1 MSADYLE
8 SQRAS
13 KARTGDDLFCYLISF
28 GRKPINCLSGPRV
41 LRISGE
47 L

>member
-1 MSADYLE
+1 MSFYYME
-8 SQRAS
+8 SQRA
-13 KARTGDDLFCYLISF
+13 AEVLFCYLISF